1 MMLFDPT
8 FILVLPAMI
17 LALYAQNRVTSTFQK
32 YSRVR
37 SDAGISGSQ
46 AARRILD
53 TAGLTN
59 VAVELTEGTLS
70 DHYDP
75 RTKKVRLSRDVYQSS
90 SLAALGV
97 AAHEVG
103 HAIQDARGYVP
114 LQLRSNLFPV
124 ASIGTQMAFPLFFL
138 GLIFA
143 FDALMLIGI
152 WFFIAALVFQ
162 VVTLPVE
169 FNASARAIQLLQGQG
184 MISGQEVSHTKAV
197 LNAAALTYV
206 AAVAVS
212 AMHLLRLLVLRGSR
226 R

>member
-8 FILVLPAMI
+8 FILILPAMI

-37 SDAGISGSQ
+37 SGAGISGSQ

-124 ASIGTQMAFPLFFL
+124 ASIGTQMAFPLFFV